1 MIECLE
7 FRAVERGTLRG
18 FAKIKMPHWRL
29 TMDDVAIH
37 EKNGK
42 TWAALPAR
50 PILDANREVVRD
62 EEGKVKYARTLY
74 FDDRATADRFSDA
87 VVKAVAPLR
96 AKTKKPA
103 VDNLNDELPD
113 FTI

>member
-7 FRAVERGTLRG
+7 FRSVERGTLKG
-18 FAKIKMPHWRL
+18 FAKIKVPQWHL

-42 TWAALPAR
+42 RWAALPAR
-50 PILDANREVVRD
+50 PMLDAKREVVKD
-62 EEGKVKYARTLY
+62 EEGKPKYAKTLY
-74 FDDRATADRFSDA
+74 FDDRDVADRFSDA
-87 VVKAVAPLR
+87 VVKAVALV
-96 AKTKKPA
+96 AKKPVA
-103 VDNLNDELPD
+103 DDDELPD

>member
-7 FRAVERGTLRG
+7 FRRVERGTLKG
-18 FAKIKMPHWRL
+18 FAKIKVPQWRL

-42 TWAALPAR
+42 AWAALPAR
-50 PILDANREVVRD
+50 PILDENREVVRD
-62 EEGKVKYARTLY
+62 EEGKVKYCKTLY

-87 VVKAVAPLR
+87 VLKAVASRKPE
-96 AKTKKPA
+96 TKKPIA
-103 VDNLNDELPD
+103 EEFNDELPD
-113 FTI
+113 FTL